1 MRYAGTVDEA
11 DRDLLTEIR
20 DMLKEVLPILKEYE
34 PLLKRFAHP
43 VHNPWKR

>member
-1 MRYAGTVDEA
+1 MVDVDEK

>member
-1 MRYAGTVDEA
+1 MRAVDEA

>member
-1 MRYAGTVDEA
+1 MVGVDEE

-20 DMLKEVLPILKEYE
+20 DILKEVLPILKEYE

>member
-1 MRYAGTVDEA
+1 MDEA

>member
-1 MRYAGTVDEA
+1 MVGVDEE

-20 DMLKEVLPILKEYE
+20 DMLKEVIPILKEYE

>member
-1 MRYAGTVDEA
+1 MVGVDEE

>member
-1 MRYAGTVDEA
+1 MVGVDEE

-34 PLLKRFAHP
+34 PLLKRFAHQ

>member
-1 MRYAGTVDEA
+1 MVDEDEE

-20 DMLKEVLPILKEYE
+20 DMLKEVIPILKEYE

>member
-1 MRYAGTVDEA
+1 
-11 DRDLLTEIR
+11 
-20 DMLKEVLPILKEYE
+20 MLREVLPILKEYE

>member
-1 MRYAGTVDEA
+1 MVGEDEE

-43 VHNPWKR
+43 VHTPWKR

>member
-1 MRYAGTVDEA
+1 MGAVDEA

-43 VHNPWKR
+43 LHNPWKR

>member
-1 MRYAGTVDEA
+1 MGTVDEA

>member
-1 MRYAGTVDEA
+1 MGAVDEA
-11 DRDLLTEIR
+11 DRELLTQIR

>member
-1 MRYAGTVDEA
+1 MGAVDEA

-20 DMLKEVLPILKEYE
+20 DILKEVLPILKEYE

>member
-1 MRYAGTVDEA
+1 MMDVDEA

>member
-1 MRYAGTVDEA
+1 MGAVDEE

>member
-1 MRYAGTVDEA
+1 MVGVDEE

-20 DMLKEVLPILKEYE
+20 DMLKEMLPILKEYE

>member
-1 MRYAGTVDEA
+1 MVGVDEA

>member
-1 MRYAGTVDEA
+1 MGAVDEA

-20 DMLKEVLPILKEYE
+20 DMLREVLPILKEYE

>member
-1 MRYAGTVDEA
+1 MVGVDEE

-20 DMLKEVLPILKEYE
+20 DMLREVIPILKEYE

>member
-1 MRYAGTVDEA
+1 MRYAGAVDEE

>member
-1 MRYAGTVDEA
+1 MGAVDEA

>member
-1 MRYAGTVDEA
+1 MVGVDEE

-20 DMLKEVLPILKEYE
+20 DMLREVLPILKEYE